1 MQPSFDPTMTN
12 AATNAAAAL
21 LEWYRTAGVTA
32 FLSEAPRDRFA
43 ETQAEKDSRAARRGM
58 GRASEAQAD
67 SGESDTAP
75 GRPMPSRSKSAGVEP
90 RPPSALP
97 RAAVPDE
104 IAIADAR
111 EHARSATTLA
121 ELQAAIESFEGC
133 NLKVSARST
142 VFGEGNGTAA
152 LMLVGDPPGR
162 DEDTAGAPFVGS
174 QGQLLTRMLDAIGLE
189 RDAVRSTHILP
200 WRPPGNRSPTLPE
213 MQICLPFV
221 QRHIELVAPRILVC
235 FGSTARTLLDTKD
248 PITSARGQWTSY
260 IFGLGDG
267 QTIDAMAMLSPS
279 YLLKQQA
286 QKRFAWQDLLA
297 VKARLDEGASGAD

>member
-1 MQPSFDPTMTN
+1 MHPTPDPTVKN
-12 AATNAAAAL
+12 AAIAL
-21 LEWYRTAGVTA
+21 LDWYRAAGVTA

-43 ETQAEKDSRAARRGM
+43 ETEAEKHARSAHRSIARPSETAREDGQDTASTHRPIPNASRQTPGPRAA
-58 GRASEAQAD
+58 
-67 SGESDTAP
+67 
-75 GRPMPSRSKSAGVEP
+75 SAM
-90 RPPSALP
+90 P
-97 RAAVPDE
+97 RAAVPDD
-104 IAIADAR
+104 IAVADAR

-121 ELQAAIESFEGC
+121 DLQAAIEGFEGC

-142 VFGEGNGTAA
+142 VFGDGSENAA

-174 QGQLLTRMLDAIGLE
+174 QGQLLTRMLEAIGLE
-189 RDAVRSTHILP
+189 RDAVRLTHILP
-200 WRPPGNRSPTLPE
+200 WRPPGNRTPTAPE

-221 QRHIELVAPRILVC
+221 QRHIELVAPKILVC
-235 FGSTARTLLDTKD
+235 FGSAARTLLDTRG
-248 PITSARGQWTSY
+248 PILTARGAWTSY
-260 IFGLGDG
+260 AFGLGEG

-297 VKARLDEGASGAD
+297 LKARLDAGASGPG